1 MNEPDYD
8 PLLRYGGLAEAKRL
22 FDKNVTLIKDLVEKI
37 GNLLRLTLDQR
48 NYFLYDISNIINCT
62 FYTELNRKVQTYC
75 MTVAAPGGI
84 KSTHMVTLKK
94 RLKFNVQKEE
104 YRESVIVQLERITS
118 QKPYKCK
125 EWQSNKFIYTSH

>member
-1 MNEPDYD
+1 M
-8 PLLRYGGLAEAKRL
+8 
-22 FDKNVTLIKDLVEKI
+22 
-37 GNLLRLTLDQR
+37 RLTVDQR

-62 FYTELNRKVQTYC
+62 FYTELNRKVQTYG
-75 MTVAAPGGI
+75 MTVTAPGGI

-125 EWQSNKFIYTSH
+125 GWQSNKFIYTSH